1 MGTTLRGVGL
11 CLLDDMV
18 RVEHSWEPT
27 KRVGTRVYSVGEIK
41 SRVTLNYSI
50 STPRECD
57 RTDLR

>member
-27 KRVGTRVYSVGEIK
+27 KRVGTRVYSVR
-41 SRVTLNYSI
+41 SDHV
-50 STPRECD
+50 STWN
-57 RTDLR
+57 